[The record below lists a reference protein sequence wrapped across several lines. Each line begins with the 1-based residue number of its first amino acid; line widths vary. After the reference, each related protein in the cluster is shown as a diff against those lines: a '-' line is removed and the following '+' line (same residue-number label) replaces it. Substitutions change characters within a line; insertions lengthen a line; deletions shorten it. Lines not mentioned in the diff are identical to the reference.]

1 MPDPKKQ
8 KKKNQKATK
17 TLKRGDRRPDG
28 SIVGGI
34 TGKKPTTTRPTKG
47 GAENKPTSNKPKKPT
62 VAQLA
67 AYKKRK
73 AEQAARDAE
82 AKKAKSK
89 SPGQDPG
96 AGAGNKE
103 AKANKPSLKPLKRG
117 DRRPDGSIVGGIAG
131 PKPKPKPSNNKPIGK
146 KSVNDSPETEARR
159 AKEYKI
165 AKGAAMA
172 KEKKA
177 KEKAAASKANA
188 ATKDP
193 IKNLGTVSDGTAFYK
208 RGPLFA
214 HEAGHIDPTKEAA
227 AKAKAQKEANKNA
240 KTNTSNAKRVYG
252 EATTS
257 VKKTERG
264 IATTTTTPWTQSGT
278 GKGSA
283 KFNTAY
289 GDAKKSGKKEFNYDG
304 RLIKIKAGGS
314 KSGKDVKTTYRP
326 NKLTPIPLTPVGIK
340 FPPMEITA
348 PPPPRIPNR
357 PPPTTPNPAPPSLE
371 SFKGN
376 SAKFSVKGLKKSTGA
391 KKKNRTGSSC
401 GCN

>member
-1 MPDPKKQ
+1 MPDPKEQ
-8 KKKNQKATK
+8 KKKN
-17 TLKRGDRRPDG
+17 
-28 SIVGGI
+28 
-34 TGKKPTTTRPTKG
+34 
-47 GAENKPTSNKPKKPT
+47 
-62 VAQLA
+62 
-67 AYKKRK
+67 
-73 AEQAARDAE
+73 
-82 AKKAKSK
+82 KKAKEM
-89 SPGQDPG
+89 G
-96 AGAGNKE
+96 AP
-103 AKANKPSLKPLKRG
+103 ANKSKVTKPLKRG

-131 PKPKPKPSNNKPIGK
+131 PKKPKKPSKNKPIGK

-159 AKEYKI
+159 VKEYKI
-165 AKGAAMA
+165 AKAR
-172 KEKKA
+172 KEAENKKA
-177 KEKAAASKANA
+177 KEKAAASKSYAKTKTSSNA
-188 ATKDP
+188 AP
-193 IKNLGTVSDGTAFYK
+193 KNLGTVSDGTPFYK

-257 VKKTERG
+257 VKKTDRG
-264 IATTTTTPWTQSGT
+264 TATTTTTPWTQSGT

-283 KFNTAY
+283 RFNTAY

-357 PPPTTPNPAPPSLE
+357 PPPTTQTPAPPSLE
-371 SFKGN
+371 
-376 SAKFSVKGLKKSTGA
+376 SVKGLKKSTGA
-391 KKKNRTGSSC
+391 RKKNRTGSSC
-401 GCN
+401 GCS